1 MKVDRRQPQI
11 FVAKGDINEG
21 DIIIVDKRI
30 TTVPRGM
37 IEDVIEGPKVVP
49 LMKKVE
55 SGLNDVISAF
65 ESGKI
70 RNGNVSWF
78 EMNLDRM
85 NSLIAETERV
95 LKEHDKKGDIA

>member
-11 FVAKGDINEG
+11 FVAKNDINEG

-70 RNGNVSWF
+70 RNGNESWF

-95 LKEHDKKGDIA
+95 LEEHDKKGDIA